1 MISVTSILL
10 RPFVF
15 RLPQINKTIKLL
27 RVVYFQY
34 ELSKRGTDCLR
45 MVEIYKGLQK
55 IFPDL
60 IYLADNVATD
70 YILYVEYIIC
80 DVALLGRAC

>member
-1 MISVTSILL
+1 
-10 RPFVF
+10 
-15 RLPQINKTIKLL
+15 
-27 RVVYFQY
+27 
-34 ELSKRGTDCLR
+34 

-80 DVALLGRAC
+80 DVALL